1 MKKKNLKKILIG
13 ACIFVAVDIVAILSV
28 ILLPEGTEAFSP
40 EEETAVTVTETATV
54 AATAPTE
61 TKPSVETLTISFIGD
76 CMFASNHGAFGEK
89 SFNRYAQIN
98 DPSYFLG
105 NFRELFFS
113 DDLTVANCE
122 GVLSDSELSEKA
134 VTTEIA
140 FWFKGPS
147 SNAEIFRAGGVDFA
161 SVVNNHSH
169 DFGQQGSD
177 DTEASLEAVG
187 VIPGKR
193 DTVSYMTVKGQKIGI
208 LCCSLYSYSYVS
220 DIRVKLN
227 EMKREQC
234 DLSILYFHGGTENET
249 QPEDWKIRACH
260 DLIDA
265 GADLIIGSHPH
276 VLQPVEL
283 YKNKLIVY
291 SLGNFCFGGNTH
303 PPKNTAVYQA
313 VFTVS
318 DGDIISREDRFIPCT
333 VYTGSQNNYQ
343 PAIITDEV
351 KKQEIL
357 DFLFSMY

>member
-1 MKKKNLKKILIG
+1 MKNDKIKKIIV
-13 ACIFVAVDIVAILSV
+13 AVSVFVAVDIIAMFVVLFF
-28 ILLPEGTEAFSP
+28 P
-40 EEETAVTVTETATV
+40 
-54 AATAPTE
+54 
-61 TKPSVETLTISFIGD
+61 KDTLTIAEETLSQTVVETVPVKTTVPVETEPAADTLTLSFVGD
-76 CMFASNHGAFGEK
+76 CMFASNHGHFGEK
-89 SFNRYAQIN
+89 SFNRYAQTN
-98 DPSYFLG
+98 DPSYFLQ
-105 NFRELFFS
+105 NFNSIFFN
-113 DDLTVANCE
+113 DDLTIGNCE
-122 GVLSDSELSEKA
+122 GVLSDSEDLQEKS

-147 SNAEIFRAGGVDFA
+147 SNARIFRAGGIDFA

-177 DTEASLEAVG
+177 DTEKSLEAVG

-193 DTVSYMTVKGQKIGI
+193 DTVSYLTVKGQKIGI
-208 LCCSLYSYSYVS
+208 LCCSLYSYGYVD
-220 DIRVKLN
+220 DILPLLR
-227 EMKREQC
+227 EMKRENC
-234 DLSILYFHGGTENET
+234 DLCILYFHGGIENET
-249 QPEDWKIRACH
+249 VPEDWKIKACH
-260 DLIDA
+260 DLVDA

-313 VFTVS
+313 VFNIE
-318 DGDIISREDRFIPCT
+318 DGRIVSREDKFIPCA

-343 PAIITDEV
+343 PAIVTDET

-357 DFLFSMY
+357 DFLYSMY